1 MAPATPGLGAAKRH
15 LIHQRKEVSF
25 SWETPS
31 GHAGPS
37 PGLRACCQ
45 KVNCAQ
51 ALLIGCE
58 HRMAARCSGL
68 LQLGEKEGKREGG
81 EGEGK
86 RGRGGE
92 KAENERQGRPRET
105 GSARESAHTP
115 QQLAAGEAVPHSSA
129 PQSEAGQGG
138 SGAGSCPPCPRIRSQ
153 LFWGECGQRDS

>member
-37 PGLRACCQ
+37 LGLLACCQ

-51 ALLIGCE
+51 ALLIGCA
-58 HRMAARCSGL
+58 HRMAACCSGF
-68 LQLGEKEGKREGG
+68 LQLGERKMERERGEKEWERGEEGV
-81 EGEGK
+81 GK

-92 KAENERQGRPRET
+92 TAENERQGRPRET

-129 PQSEAGQGG
+129 PQSEAGQGS
-138 SGAGSCPPCPRIRSQ
+138 SGASGCPPCPRIRSQ
-153 LFWGECGQRDS
+153 LF